1 VALTAKRRLFAEE
14 YLKDFNAMAAAE
26 RAGYSVRSARQRGY
40 ILRHLPEVEEYIQ
53 ARIEE
58 RAMTADEVLIRL
70 AEQARGEHTRYLQAD
85 GTFDLERLIGAGKAH
100 LVKGTKWD
108 AQGNLVVEFHD
119 AQSALQLLGKHLKL
133 FTEQVEHSGPGG
145 GPIKAYVAISPDDWD
160 SGTDAP

>member
-1 VALTAKRRLFAEE
+1 VALTAKRRTFAEE
-14 YLKDFNAMAAAE
+14 YLKDFNATAAAM
-26 RAGYSVRSARQRGY
+26 RVGYSERTARQRGY
-40 ILRHLPEVEEYIQ
+40 ILRHTPEVEEYIK

-58 RAMTADEVLIRL
+58 CAMTAEEVLLRL
-70 AEQARGEHTRYLQAD
+70 AEQARAKHTAYLRPD
-85 GTFDLERLIGAGKAH
+85 GTFNLERLIGEGKAH

-133 FTEQVEHSGPGG
+133 FAEQVEHSGPGG